1 LRVVVHD
8 QDARHSGFVARHNSP
23 HEKISNCMV
32 ARFEPQDVARR
43 PAVTKSTMDRLMPR
57 YVRRGSR

>member
-1 LRVVVHD
+1 
-8 QDARHSGFVARHNSP
+8 
-23 HEKISNCMV
+23 MV

-57 YVRRGSR
+57 YVRRGSRWWHAWRQRKRLNPSNGLSR